1 MKFAYV
7 AAAAAVALVSS
18 AASANDISGF
28 RLEALL
34 GWDRAEFGDL
44 GGASG
49 FAYGAGIGYDFA
61 VAETISLGLDAEIM
75 GATTD
80 VEGTE
85 NVLGTPVAIRGNTG
99 RDIFLGGRITGKV
112 ADRFALYARG
122 GYVNGRLE
130 ATASVP
136 GFQDTV
142 GENGD
147 GFRLGAGGQ
156 YLVGEKAYV
165 GAEYRY
171 TNYEGDFT
179 RHQVLATFGYRF

>member
-7 AAAAAVALVSS
+7 AAAAAVAFVSS

-34 GWDRAEFGDL
+34 GWDRSEFGDI

-61 VAETISLGLDAEIM
+61 VAETISLGVDAEIM

-80 VEGTE
+80 AEGTQL
-85 NVLGTPVAIRGNTG
+85 VGGNPITARVSPG
-99 RDIFLGGRITGKV
+99 RDIFLGARLTGKV
-112 ADRFALYARG
+112 ADRVAVYARG
-122 GYVNGRLE
+122 GYVNGRAE
-130 ATASVP
+130 ASVSAP
-136 GFQDTV
+136 GFNDV
-142 GENGD
+142 ASGNLD

-156 YLVGEKAYV
+156 YLLGEKAYV

>member
-1 MKFAYV
+1 MRFAYL
-7 AAAAAVALVSS
+7 AAAAAVAFASSS
-18 AASANDISGF
+18 AMANDISGF

-34 GWDRAEFGDL
+34 GWDNVKIDGL
-44 GGASG
+44 GNTSG
-49 FAYGAGIGYDFA
+49 FGYGAGVGYDFA
-61 VAETISLGLDAEIM
+61 VGKTISVGVDAEIM

-85 NVLGTPVAIRGNTG
+85 DVLGTPVNIRLSTG

-112 ADRFALYARG
+112 ADRFAVYARG

-136 GFQDTV
+136 DFSDTA
-142 GENGD
+142 GANAD

-156 YLVGEKAYV
+156 YLVGDKAYV